1 MTHLRS
7 QDGDTSFGG
16 QARLRSQDGDTS
28 FGGQACH
35 PSSQDGD
42 TSFGPSAGS
51 GPSRA
56 PSRDGAAGSDAEM
69 ADAEARELIATGL
82 DDTLVVEAA
91 AGTGKTTE
99 LVGRIVRIL
108 AEGCTRV
115 DKIVAVTFTEK
126 AAGELKLRL
135 RERLDRER
143 TTIQDERARRQLDL
157 ALTQLEEAH
166 ISTIHGFC
174 ADLLR
179 ERPVE
184 ASIDP
189 LFEVL
194 TEPASARVFDDAF
207 GRWLQEQLA
216 DPPEGVRR
224 ALRRT
229 AFGGNDGPI
238 DRLRNA
244 AWELTGWRDFT
255 GDWTRNPFDREGAIN
270 DTVSLLHEVADLT
283 RSPSSR
289 NDPLC
294 TSTEPAR
301 RLSDEIRLQQEFGDS
316 GRPDYDG
323 WEAGLVDLSR
333 DRGLGNVRHGR
344 GALYKDGV
352 RRDTVLNA
360 VEELRSRLDQFRM
373 DADADL
379 AALLQRELRGATA
392 RYETLKS
399 AAGALD
405 FLDLLVRARDLV
417 RGNPLVRRGF
427 QERFTHIFVDEFQ
440 DTDPLQAEILLLL
453 SADDTTETD
462 WRRVRPV
469 PGRLFLVGDPKQS
482 IYRFRRADVGIYR
495 EVSRQLERH
504 GARLLRLNTSFR
516 SVPEIQA
523 CVNRAFAPVMTGDE
537 LTLQAPYVAL
547 APFRSGRPGQ
557 PAVVVLPVPSPYAT
571 RYLAGSA
578 IDKSLPGAVGAMVDW
593 IVNQSGWKVTERSG
607 TAPVP
612 VTAKHICLLFRRF
625 VSWQTDVTRPYVEA
639 LEARGIPHVL
649 VGGRAF
655 HEREEIEAIR
665 AALAAVEWPDDEL
678 SVFAALR
685 GPFFAITDEDLLDWA
700 YRFGRKTE
708 NGFRRYAFHP
718 HRIPDVF
725 ARDTPSEVEHLRP
738 IAGALQLLKRLHR
751 HRNSV
756 FADSTDTR
764 EWGGASGVLH
774 ELLRATR
781 AHVGFALRIGGEQAL
796 ANVLH
801 VAELARQYELG
812 GGISFRGFVEE
823 LRTAADT
830 AQAAEAP
837 ILEEDSDGVRMMTVH
852 KAKGLEFP
860 VVILV
865 DLTCKLSRAEA
876 GRWIDPSGNLCAI
889 KLGGWAPTDL
899 LLNGAVEAARDRA
912 EGQRLAYVAATRA
925 RDVLIVPAI
934 GDDPYDGGWLDPLTP
949 AIYPAL
955 SDRRK
960 PSQAAGCPVFPSKDT
975 VVSRP
980 DGDPAKTTTVAP
992 GKYSFDSPVKPPA
1005 MSEPPITE
1013 SAPFDSASPRSGRHS
1028 TLVDDGES
1036 NGGPRTAYEV
1046 VWWDPHALALD
1057 AGTSFGLR
1065 RDDLI
1070 AKDGDAA
1077 GSARRLAAYRQ
1088 WESERATAI
1097 GNARQPSIASRT
1109 VTQIAADHDLWDA
1122 DSLPPKGGSH
1132 ERIESPQQ
1140 TRGFRLPPSPRLRR
1154 TAVASAEA
1162 GQAEGSI
1169 PIEVVDVPRV
1179 AGRPF
1184 GPQFGT
1190 LVHTT
1195 LATVPL
1201 DAEESMVR
1209 RVASTQAR
1217 ILLGSG
1223 SGVEEEAYAVAEAVM
1238 AVLRHPLFDQVR
1250 SASSSGRCYRELP
1263 LIWQAPDGTLIEGT
1277 IDLAFEE
1284 SDRTSGEPRFVV
1296 LDFKTDRELEVEG
1309 ERYRRQLAIYCQAL
1323 MALRGGVAR
1332 GILMRV

>member
-1 MTHLRS
+1 MAGP
-7 QDGDTSFGG
+7 QTS
-16 QARLRSQDGDTS
+16 L
-28 FGGQACH
+28 
-35 PSSQDGD
+35 
-42 TSFGPSAGS
+42 
-51 GPSRA
+51 
-56 PSRDGAAGSDAEM
+56 
-69 ADAEARELIATGL
+69 DAEARHAIATAL
-82 DDTLVVEAA
+82 DETLVVEAA

-108 AEGCTRV
+108 AEGRTTV
-115 DKIVAVTFTEK
+115 EKIVAVTFTEK

-143 TTIQDERARRQLDL
+143 TAVNNANARQLLDA
-157 ALTQLEEAH
+157 ALTRLEEAH

-174 ADLLR
+174 AELLR

-184 ASIDP
+184 ARIDP

-194 TEPASARVFDDAF
+194 TEPAAARLFDDAF

-216 DPPEGVRR
+216 NPPDGIRR

-229 AFGGNDGPI
+229 AFGGDDGPV

-255 GDWTRNPFDREGAIN
+255 GEWTRNPFDREHEVAA
-270 DTVSLLHEVADLT
+270 TVALLHEVAALT
-283 RSPSSR
+283 RSPASR
-289 NDPLC
+289 NDPLY

-301 RLSDEIRLQQEFGDS
+301 RLSDEIGLQQEFGD
-316 GRPDYDG
+316 GGAVDADG

-333 DRGLGNVRHGR
+333 DRVLGNVRHGR
-344 GALYKDGV
+344 GALYKEGV
-352 RRDTVLNA
+352 RRDTVLEA
-360 VEELRSRLDQFRM
+360 VEQLRARLDRFRM

-379 AALLQRELRGATA
+379 AALLQRELRGAID
-392 RYETLKS
+392 RYEDLKR

-405 FLDLLVRARDLV
+405 FLDLLVIARDLV
-417 RGNPLVRRGF
+417 RSNPLVRRGF
-427 QERFTHIFVDEFQ
+427 QQRFTHIFVDEFQ

-453 SADDTTETD
+453 ASGDEAETD
-462 WRRVRPV
+462 WCRVRPV

-495 EVSRQLERH
+495 EVSEQLRKQ
-504 GARLLRLNTSFR
+504 GARLLQLNTSFR

-523 CVNRAFAPVMTGDE
+523 CVNAAFAPVLTGDP
-537 LTLQAPYVAL
+537 LTLQAPFVPL
-547 APFRSGRPGQ
+547 APHREPLPNQ

-571 RYLAGSA
+571 RYVSGAA

-593 IVNQSGWKVTERSG
+593 IINQSGWKVTERSA
-607 TAPVP
+607 TAPIDA
-612 VTAKHICLLFRRF
+612 TAKHICLLFRRF

-678 SVFAALR
+678 SVFATLR
-685 GPFFAITDEDLLDWA
+685 GPFFAISDEHLLEWT
-700 YRFGRKTE
+700 YRFRRTTDQ
-708 NGFRRYAFHP
+708 GFKRHPFHP
-718 HRIPDVF
+718 HRVPEIF
-725 ARDTPSEVEHLRP
+725 SRDAPPEVEHLRP
-738 IAGALQLLKRLHR
+738 IAEALLLLKRLHR

-756 FADSTDTR
+756 YADRGETR

-823 LRTAADT
+823 LRVAAAT

-860 VVILV
+860 IVILV

-876 GRWIDPSGNLCAI
+876 GRWIDPAGRLCAI

-899 LLNGAVEAARDRA
+899 LLHGGIEAARDRA
-912 EGQRLAYVAATRA
+912 EGERLAYVAATRA

-934 GDDPYDGGWLDPLTP
+934 GDEVYEGGWLDPLMP
-949 AIYPAL
+949 AVYPSLA
-955 SDRRK
+955 DRRK
-960 PSQAAGCPVFPSKDT
+960 PAPAVGCPVFPTRDT
-975 VVSRP
+975 VLSRP
-980 DGDPAKTTTVAP
+980 DGDPARTTTVAP
-992 GKYSFDSPVKPPA
+992 GQYEFEQDSN
-1005 MSEPPITE
+1005 
-1013 SAPFDSASPRSGRHS
+1013 RYR
-1028 TLVDDGES
+1028 
-1036 NGGPRTAYEV
+1036 V
-1046 VWWDPHALALD
+1046 VWWDPRVLALD

-1077 GSARRLAAYRQ
+1077 GSAHRLAGYRQ
-1088 WESERATAI
+1088 WEAARTA
-1097 GNARQPSIASRT
+1097 ALDAASRPSIASRT
-1109 VTQIAADHDLWDA
+1109 VTQLAADRE
-1122 DSLPPKGGSH
+1122 LPLVDPTG
-1132 ERIESPQQ
+1132 
-1140 TRGFRLPPSPRLRR
+1140 
-1154 TAVASAEA
+1154 V
-1162 GQAEGSI
+1162 
-1169 PIEVVDVPRV
+1169 PIEVVNVTRMAD
-1179 AGRPF
+1179 RPF
-1184 GPQFGT
+1184 GPTFGS
-1190 LVHTT
+1190 LVHGT

-1201 DAEESMVR
+1201 DADESTVR
-1209 RVASTQAR
+1209 SIAATQGR
-1217 ILLGSG
+1217 ILLGSTE
-1223 SGVEEEAYAVAEAVM
+1223 GVDLQVYAVVEAVL
-1238 AVLRHPLFDQVR
+1238 AVLRHPLFAEVR
-1250 SASSSGRCYRELP
+1250 TANATGRCYRELP

-1284 SDRTSGEPRFVV
+1284 PASTPADRRLVV
-1296 LDFKTDRELEVEG
+1296 LDFKTDRELDVEG

-1323 MALRGGVAR
+1323 TALQGGTAR

>member
-1 MTHLRS
+1 MVGTHTLS
-7 QDGDTSFGG
+7 
-16 QARLRSQDGDTS
+16 
-28 FGGQACH
+28 
-35 PSSQDGD
+35 
-42 TSFGPSAGS
+42 
-51 GPSRA
+51 
-56 PSRDGAAGSDAEM
+56 
-69 ADAEARELIATGL
+69 DAEARELIATAL

-108 AEGCTRV
+108 AEGRTTV
-115 DKIVAVTFTEK
+115 DKIAAVTFTEK

-143 TTIQDERARRQLDL
+143 TAIQDEHARHHLDL
-157 ALTQLEEAH
+157 ALTRLEEAH

-174 ADLLR
+174 AELLR

-184 ASIDP
+184 ARIDP

-194 TEPASARVFDDAF
+194 TEDAAGRRFDDAF

-229 AFGGNDGPI
+229 AFGGDDGPI

-244 AWELTGWRDFT
+244 AWDLTGWRDFT
-255 GDWTRNPFDREGAIN
+255 GDWTRNPFEREREMDGAV
-270 DTVSLLHEVADLT
+270 TVLHEVAGLT
-283 RSPSSR
+283 RDPASR

-301 RLSDEIRLQQEFGDS
+301 RLSDEIALHQQFGDA
-316 GRPDYDG
+316 GTPDYDG

-333 DRGLGNVRHGR
+333 DRVLANIRHGR
-344 GALYKDGV
+344 GALYKTGV
-352 RRDTVLNA
+352 RRDA
-360 VEELRSRLDQFRM
+360 VIDAVGQLKSRLDRFRM

-392 RYETLKS
+392 RYEPRKDAS
-399 AAGALD
+399 GALD

-417 RGNPLVRRGF
+417 RGNPMVRRGF

-453 SADDTTETD
+453 ASEDPTETD

-495 EVSRQLERH
+495 EVSKQLETH
-504 GARLLRLNTSFR
+504 GARLLQLNTSFR
-516 SVPEIQA
+516 SVPEIQR
-523 CVNRAFAPVMTGDE
+523 CVNSAFAPVRTGDDT
-537 LTLQAPYVAL
+537 TLQADYVPL
-547 APFRSGRPGQ
+547 APSRTPLPHQ
-557 PAVVVLPVPSPYAT
+557 PALVVLPVPAPYAT
-571 RYLAGSA
+571 RYVATSA

-593 IVNQSGWKVTERSG
+593 ILTGSGWKVTERTG
-607 TAPVP
+607 TAPVD
-612 VTAKHICLLFRRF
+612 VAAKHVCLLFRRF

-678 SVFAALR
+678 SVFATLR

-700 YRFGRKTE
+700 YRFRRTSEK
-708 NGFRRYAFHP
+708 GFKRSPFHP
-718 HRIPDVF
+718 FRIPRIFDG
-725 ARDTPSEVEHLRP
+725 DIPQEVAHLRP
-738 IAGALQLLKRLHR
+738 IAEALRLLRRLHR

-756 FADSTDTR
+756 FADAGEAR

-774 ELLRATR
+774 ELLRKTR
-781 AHVGFALRIGGEQAL
+781 AHVGFALRVGGEQAL

-812 GGISFRGFVEE
+812 SGISFRGFVDE
-823 LRTAADT
+823 LRTAAET

-860 VVILV
+860 IVILV
-865 DLTCKLSRAEA
+865 DLTCRLSRAEA
-876 GRWIDPSGNLCAI
+876 GRWIDPTGQVCAI
-889 KLGGWAPTDL
+889 RLGGWAPADL
-899 LLNGAVEAARDRA
+899 NTHGLIEVARDRA
-912 EGQRLAYVAATRA
+912 EGERLAYVAATRA
-925 RDVLIVPAI
+925 RDVLIVPAV
-934 GDDPYDGGWLDPLTP
+934 GDEVYDGGWLDPLNR
-949 AIYPAL
+949 AIYPAEP
-955 SDRRK
+955 DRRK
-960 PSQAAGCPVFPSKDT
+960 PAAAPGCPAFPSKDT
-975 VVSRP
+975 VLVRP
-980 DGDPAKTTTVAP
+980 DGDPARSATVAP
-992 GKYSFDSPVKPPA
+992 GAYRFD
-1005 MSEPPITE
+1005 T
-1013 SAPFDSASPRSGRHS
+1013 GH
-1028 TLVDDGES
+1028 
-1036 NGGPRTAYEV
+1036 GPYQA
-1046 VWWDPHALALD
+1046 VWWDPGILALD
-1057 AGTSFGLR
+1057 AGSPFGLR

-1070 AKDGDAA
+1070 AKDGAA
-1077 GSARRLAAYRQ
+1077 GGSAERLARYRE
-1088 WESERATAI
+1088 WELARSAAI
-1097 GNARQPSIASRT
+1097 AAARQPSIVART
-1109 VTQIAADHDLWDA
+1109 VTQIAADPA
-1122 DSLPPKGGSH
+1122 STLPRDGGSD
-1132 ERIESPQQ
+1132 
-1140 TRGFRLPPSPRLRR
+1140 PSSIG
-1154 TAVASAEA
+1154 VASGFSRKDASGAAEDDA
-1162 GQAEGSI
+1162 I
-1169 PIEVVDVPRV
+1169 PIAVVEVPRI
-1179 AGRPF
+1179 ADRPF
-1184 GPQFGT
+1184 GRNFGT

-1201 DAEESMVR
+1201 DADETTVR
-1209 RVASTQAR
+1209 AVAATQGR

-1223 SGVEEEAYAVAEAVM
+1223 EGVTLEVYAAVEAVM
-1238 AVLRHPLFDQVR
+1238 GVLRHPLFDRVR
-1250 SASSSGRCYRELP
+1250 AAHAAGRCFRELP
-1263 LIWQAPDGTLIEGT
+1263 LIWQAPDGSLVEGT

-1284 SDRTSGEPRFVV
+1284 SEQAERRFVV
-1296 LDFKTDRELEVEG
+1296 LDFKTDRELDVEG
-1309 ERYRRQLAIYCQAL
+1309 ERYKRQLAIYCRGL
-1323 MALRGGVAR
+1323 TALRGGTAR